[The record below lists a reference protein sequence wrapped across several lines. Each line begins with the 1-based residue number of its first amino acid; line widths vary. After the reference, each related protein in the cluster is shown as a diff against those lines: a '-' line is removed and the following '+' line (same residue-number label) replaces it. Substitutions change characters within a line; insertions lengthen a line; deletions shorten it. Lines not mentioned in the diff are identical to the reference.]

1 MKTMSEFQSDIK
13 DREYDDEGHELDKHG
28 FRIKYYPDGLE
39 SVRKSVENCHNMC
52 GLDRKLMERL
62 VKGTYSE
69 FNTLDQNGRKSKKI
83 VIEYD
88 VEEAK
93 K

>member
-1 MKTMSEFQSDIK
+1 MSEFITDIK
-13 DREYDDEGHELDKHG
+13 DKQYDEEGHELDKHG
-28 FRIKYYPDGLE
+28 FRVKNYPDGLE

>member
-1 MKTMSEFQSDIK
+1 MSEFQKDIEEK
-13 DREYDDEGHELDKHG
+13 KYDEEGHELDKHG
-28 FRIKYYPDGLE
+28 FRVQIYPDGLE
-39 SVRKSVENCHNMC
+39 SVRKSVENCDNMC
-52 GLDRKLMERL
+52 GLDKKLMERL

-69 FNTLDQNGRKSKKI
+69 YNTFDQSGRKSKKI

-88 VEEAK
+88 VEERK